1 MSIGWTNKMVY
12 KIYRGLDTHK
22 DALLDSAHTIAGAT
36 WKANKYAD
44 QYQTFPITVHD
55 VWGGLRLEVNPREI
69 N

>member
-1 MSIGWTNKMVY
+1 MVY

-44 QYQTFPITVHD
+44 QYQTFSIMVRD
-55 VWGGLRLEVNPREI
+55 A
-69 N
+69 